1 MLRGTPSSNGV
12 VRTVAEN
19 ELSTSVEEEE
29 FCRASERGLE
39 HKAGGENRCR
49 MMQASQTGFGQNV
62 NAARDPIEQRCGP
75 Q

>member
-1 MLRGTPSSNGV
+1 V
-12 VRTVAEN
+12 N

-39 HKAGGENRCR
+39 HKGGRDNRCR
-49 MMQASQTGFGQNV
+49 MMQASQTGFGKGANGLGKGAK
-62 NAARDPIEQRCGP
+62 AAQDLTEQRRGP